1 MSQKLHVKTGD
12 TVVVISGK
20 DKGKQGKIK
29 EAMPKKGRVVIE
41 GVNIV
46 KRHTKPTQANPKGG
60 IIEKEAPINA
70 SKVMI
75 LDPETKKP
83 TRIKKSTAERRHLR
97 QSGCKERCYLR
108 QSEVSGEGG

>member
-1 MSQKLHVKTGD
+1 MSHKLHVKTGD

-29 EAMPKKGRVVIE
+29 ACEPKKDRVVVE
-41 GVNIV
+41 GVNMI
-46 KRHTKPTQANPKGG
+46 KRHTKPSQGNPQGG
-60 IIEKEAPINA
+60 IVEKEAPIHV

-83 TRIKKSTAERRHLR
+83 TRIKKMKQNDGTYVRVAVK
-97 QSGCKERCYLR
+97 SGAVLDNVK
-108 QSEVSGEGG
+108 

>member
-20 DKGKQGKIK
+20 DKGKQGKIT
-29 EAMPKKGRVVIE
+29 AALPKKGRVVVE
-41 GVNIV
+41 GVNV
-46 KRHTKPTQANPKGG
+46 VKPTQANPKGG
-60 IIEKEAPINA
+60 IIEKEAPINV

-83 TRIKKSTAERRHLR
+83 TRIKKVQQKDGTYVRAAVK
-97 QSGCKERCYLR
+97 SGAVLDNAK
-108 QSEVSGEGG
+108 

>member
-20 DKGKQGKIK
+20 DKGKQGKIT
-29 EAMPKKGRVVIE
+29 AALPKKGRVVVE
-41 GVNIV
+41 GVNVV

-60 IIEKEAPINA
+60 IIEKEAP
-70 SKVMI
+70 MI

-83 TRIKKSTAERRHLR
+83 TRIKKVQQKDGTYVRAAVK
-97 QSGCKERCYLR
+97 SGAVLDNAK
-108 QSEVSGEGG
+108 

>member
-1 MSQKLHVKTGD
+1 MSHKLHVKHGD

-20 DKGKQGKIK
+20 DKGKQGKVT
-29 EAMPKKGRVVIE
+29 EAQPKKDRVIVE
-41 GVNIV
+41 GINLV

-60 IIEKEAPINA
+60 IITKEAAIHV

-83 TRIKKSTAERRHLR
+83 SRIKKSQQKDGSYVRAAVK
-97 QSGCKERCYLR
+97 SGALLDESK
-108 QSEVSGEGG
+108 

>member
-1 MSQKLHVKTGD
+1 MSHLHVKTGD
-12 TVVVISGK
+12 TVVVIAGK

-29 EAMPKKGRVVIE
+29 AAMPDKNRVVVE

-60 IIEKEAPINA
+60 IISKEAPIHVSN
-70 SKVMI
+70 VMI

-83 TRIKKSTAERRHLR
+83 TRIKKIQQNDGSYVRAAVK
-97 QSGCKERCYLR
+97 SGAILDKAK
-108 QSEVSGEGG
+108 

>member
-20 DKGKQGKIK
+20 DKGKQGKIT
-29 EAMPKKGRVVIE
+29 AALPKKGRVVVE
-41 GVNIV
+41 GVNVV

-60 IIEKEAPINA
+60 IIEKEASINV

-83 TRIKKSTAERRHLR
+83 TRIKKVQQKDGTYVRAAVK
-97 QSGCKERCYLR
+97 SGAVLDNAK
-108 QSEVSGEGG
+108 

>member
-1 MSQKLHVKTGD
+1 MSHKLHVKTGD

-20 DKGKQGKIK
+20 DKGKQGKITK
-29 EAMPKKGRVVIE
+29 ALPKKDRVIVE
-41 GVNIV
+41 GVNQV

-60 IIEKEAPINA
+60 IITKEAPIHV

-83 TRIKKSTAERRHLR
+83 TRIKKVR
-97 QSGCKERCYLR
+97 QADGSYVRASVKSGAILDNAK
-108 QSEVSGEGG
+108 

>member
-1 MSQKLHVKTGD
+1 MSHKLHVKHGD

-20 DKGKQGKIK
+20 DKGKQGKVT
-29 EAMPKKGRVVIE
+29 EAQPKKDRVIVE
-41 GVNIV
+41 GINLV

-60 IIEKEAPINA
+60 IITKEAAIHV

-83 TRIKKSTAERRHLR
+83 SRIKKVQQKDGSYVRAAVK
-97 QSGCKERCYLR
+97 SGALLDESK
-108 QSEVSGEGG
+108 

>member
-29 EAMPKKGRVVIE
+29 AAMPKDGRVVVE
-41 GVNIV
+41 GINMI

-60 IIEKEAPINA
+60 IIEKD
-70 SKVMI
+70 S
-75 LDPETKKP
+75 
-83 TRIKKSTAERRHLR
+83 SAECRNFR
-97 QSGCKERCYLR
+97 QSSCKKRRYY
-108 QSEVSGEGG
+108 